1 MFSCRCWCPRTRG
14 LFLVTPRPP
23 PGPAALLQ
31 VPFPKGS
38 AGPGLVGDSSVT
50 RGRSE
55 LAHLLFD
62 VMEPR
67 SFRGGG
73 RSSGVCRAGKRSLF
87 STQTRVLLSP
97 AEEIQESSSGLQTAG
112 EGFVFFLCPG
122 ELCPAL
128 KLPSFP
134 I

>member
-23 PGPAALLQ
+23 PWTGCSAPGAL
-31 VPFPKGS
+31 PE
-38 AGPGLVGDSSVT
+38 GLVGDSSVT

-55 LAHLLFD
+55 LAHLLFG

-67 SFRGGG
+67 NFRGGG

-122 ELCPAL
+122 ELCLAL